1 MGIKESGLFRLDYF
15 SISSLAFKSLTIFL
29 WIWEEFFGGVLA
41 VTGELSFIALLI
53 KTSFEL
59 LGIWCYFDTLKISF
73 LKNEGLWGLVS
84 ITEVF
89 GWLVLESILIVF
101 FNSYN
106 NFSYKEVTAFLGMG
120 CSLLTIFTG
129 EDK

>member
-29 WIWEEFFGGVLA
+29 WIWEEFFGEVLA

-59 LGIWCYFDTLKISF
+59 LGICCCFDTLKISF